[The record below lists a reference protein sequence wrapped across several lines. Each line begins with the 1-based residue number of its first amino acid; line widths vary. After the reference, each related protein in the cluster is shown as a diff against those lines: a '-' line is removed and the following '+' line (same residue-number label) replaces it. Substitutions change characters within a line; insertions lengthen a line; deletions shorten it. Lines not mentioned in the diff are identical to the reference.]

1 MSLPS
6 VTVRRLR
13 LIAIVVVFFTL
24 ALANTAIAQELS
36 AIIGQVRDES
46 GAILPGVTVSV
57 TSQVLQVKEVT
68 DVTNAQGEYRITP
81 LPIGTYTVSYQLDGF
96 STHAAG
102 RRPAR
107 PGRDSAAGYHAEA
120 RHAHG
125 DRDGLW
131 RSAGGRCDGDL
142 REHAVHA

>member
-13 LIAIVVVFFTL
+13 SIAIVVVFFTL

-57 TSQVLQVKEVT
+57 TSQVLQVKQVT
-68 DVTNAQGEYRITP
+68 DVTNVQGEYP
-81 LPIGTYTVSYQLDGF
+81 H
-96 STHAAG
+96 HAAADWHVHG
-102 RRPAR
+102 VVPA
-107 PGRDSAAGYHAEA
+107 
-120 RHAHG
+120 
-125 DRDGLW
+125 
-131 RSAGGRCDGDL
+131 
-142 REHAVHA
+142 

>member
-13 LIAIVVVFFTL
+13 SIAIVVVFFTL

-57 TSQVLQVKEVT
+57 TSPVLQVKQVT
-68 DVTNAQGEYRITP
+68 DVTNVQGEYRITP

-96 STHAAG
+96 SSMRQEGIRLDLGATVRLDITLKLG
-102 RRPAR
+102 TLT
-107 PGRDSAAGYHAEA
+107 GDS
-120 RHAHG
+120 
-125 DRDGLW
+125 DGLGC
-131 RSAGGRCDGDL
+131 SAGGGCDGDI
-142 REHAVHA
+142 REYAVHA